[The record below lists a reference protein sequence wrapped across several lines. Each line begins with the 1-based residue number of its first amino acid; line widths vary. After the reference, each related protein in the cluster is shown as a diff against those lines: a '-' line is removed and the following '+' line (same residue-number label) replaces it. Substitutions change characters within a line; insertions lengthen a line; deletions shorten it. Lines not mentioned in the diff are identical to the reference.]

1 MSLDYIII
9 GSNNTNTMYNKG
21 YIGNISFVNDMIS
34 KGQDF
39 SIYPINYPIENI
51 YGYTATLSSP
61 SDIIIELLRKIP
73 VLSINN
79 ITRNKIS
86 TISGYDTSVAEFTS
100 DTDLTEWEARATV
113 EGQIYGHGIGTLVD
127 SGTTLLANETAT
139 VTIDDEELT
148 NGDVEYRISVY
159 GKDANG
165 EWSDG

>member
-1 MSLDYIII
+1 M
-9 GSNNTNTMYNKG
+9 
-21 YIGNISFVNDMIS
+21 
-34 KGQDF
+34 
-39 SIYPINYPIENI
+39 
-51 YGYTATLSSP
+51 
-61 SDIIIELLRKIP
+61 
-73 VLSINN
+73 SINN
-79 ITRNKIS
+79 FTRNKIS
-86 TISGYDTSVAEFTS
+86 SILGFDKSIAEFTS

-165 EWSDG
+165 VWSDE